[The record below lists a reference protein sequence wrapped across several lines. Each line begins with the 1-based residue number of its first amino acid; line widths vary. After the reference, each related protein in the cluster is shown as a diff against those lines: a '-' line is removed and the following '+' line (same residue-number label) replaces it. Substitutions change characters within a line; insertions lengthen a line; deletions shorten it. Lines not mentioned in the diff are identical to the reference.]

1 MNLEINPKLLD
12 VVEFQD
18 SSLGT
23 TVKQTGTIVE
33 TFGDP
38 PIAVLVEV
46 TDSQGIPESF
56 ATKKIGDIQRVW
68 EAKIPAEHAKPGEPQ
83 QYFENGFLYLQNG
96 LIGRAK
102 EHFAQAF
109 SLDKDLR
116 ASLLES
122 ANLLARKGKL
132 EAALRVYSLLLELQ
146 PEYELARENL
156 AAAYVQRGIHR
167 GRTGLLDQAIED
179 FKTALMLR
187 PGRPE
192 SLELIR
198 RNLVAAYTHLG
209 VQHSNMKLY
218 SEAVAYFVFAFELE
232 PSDLTQQNLA
242 IALIASSVPSTESGS
257 LVPGEDFFRQAIQMG
272 LSLSRCLNAYGAT
285 LAHHGR
291 ISEAVRA
298 LERAVQVDPKNEMAM
313 KSLETLRLEEPPGD
327 LPTGLTPLEPREM
340 RLTEA

>member
-1 MNLEINPKLLD
+1 MNLELNPKLLD
-12 VVEFQD
+12 VVEFED
-18 SSLGT
+18 SSLNT
-23 TVKQTGTIVE
+23 TVKRTGTIVE
-33 TFGDP
+33 AFGDP
-38 PIAVLVEV
+38 PNAVLIET
-46 TDSQGIPESF
+46 TDSQGVPESF
-56 ATKKIGDIQRVW
+56 VTKKIEDIQKVW
-68 EAKIPAEHAKPGEPQ
+68 EARPTAEQAETKEAH

-102 EHFAQAF
+102 EQFAKAF
-109 SLDKDLR
+109 SLDLNLR

-122 ANLLARKGKL
+122 TNALARKGKL
-132 EAALRVYSLLLELQ
+132 DAAIRVYSLLLELQ
-146 PEYELARENL
+146 PSYELARENL
-156 AAAYVQRGIHR
+156 AAAYVQRGVKR
-167 GRTGLLDQAIED
+167 GRAGLLDQAIED
-179 FKTALMLR
+179 FKTALMVR

-242 IALIASSVPSTESGS
+242 IGLIASSVPNAESGS

-272 LSLSRCLNAYGAT
+272 LTLSRCLNAYGAT